1 MAFDAFEIALAL
13 IRSLR
18 KPLETIAR
26 HDKKLAGQIREA
38 AASAALNLCEGRCR
52 NGGDQT
58 HLWRVAHGSA
68 EETVAGV
75 KVADAFG
82 YVARDDVAEPLALA
96 DRLLAICWRL
106 THR

>member
-13 IRSLR
+13 FRSLR
-18 KPLETIAR
+18 KALAKIAR
-26 HDKKLAGQIREA
+26 HDKNLAGQIRDA

-52 NGGDQT
+52 SGGDQA

-75 KVADAFG
+75 KVAEAFG
-82 YVARDDVAEPLALA
+82 YVEPGDIAEPVAFA
-96 DRLLAICWRL
+96 DRLLAMCWRL